1 MAQHN
6 NPSTALTSEEAAA
19 GIRKYR
25 NAEEQDLDR
34 LREALRRTP
43 DERFAFLMELMRM
56 HRLMQSAEKVTK

>member
-1 MAQHN
+1 MAQHD
-6 NPSTALTSEEAAA
+6 NPSTALTSEEAAT

-43 DERFAFLMELMRM
+43 EERFAFLMELMRM
-56 HRLMQSAEKVTK
+56 HRLMQAAKKDVS